1 MAHRR
6 TVREIEVKLPIA
18 DVPGLIGELRQMKA
32 LCQGRVFEQN
42 SLYDTPTEDFR
53 RRGLLLRLR
62 SKRPAPSGYVRG
74 GARQTVITAKA
85 PVPVARSRYKEKL
98 ERELI
103 VARPR
108 PWRARLLA
116 LGFRPGFRYERYRT
130 TFRLPGLHLEIDQTP
145 IGTFL
150 ELEGAPRA
158 IDRTAR
164 ALGFSPRDYIQSTY
178 WELFQA
184 QRRRRG
190 RFSKNML
197 FAAKKSRRT
206 ALLP

>member
-1 MAHRR
+1 MGHRR

-18 DVPGLIGELRQMKA
+18 DLSGLVGKLRQMKA
-32 LCQGRVFEQN
+32 LCRGRVFEQN
-42 SLYDTPTEDFR
+42 SLYDTPEEHFR

-62 SKRPAPSGYVRG
+62 TKRPARSGHVAG
-74 GARQTVITAKA
+74 GTRQTVITTKA
-85 PVPVARSRYKEKL
+85 PVPASSSRYKEKL

-108 PWRARLLA
+108 RWRARLLL

-130 TFRLPGLHLEIDQTP
+130 TFWLPGLHLEVDQTP
-145 IGTFL
+145 MGTFL
-150 ELEGAPRA
+150 ELEGTPRA

-164 ALGFSPRDYIQSTY
+164 ALGFSPRDYIRSTY

-184 QRRRRG
+184 QRPHRG

-197 FAAKKSRRT
+197 FGGKKSRRT